1 MGWLG
6 LWEERT
12 SPSLRPST
20 RMGPG
25 EPLREQIGLVQGP
38 RRHTGRSPGLHLAGS
53 HPLGTGARLQR
64 PPAPGGGQGPR
75 SQLRGEAKREAR
87 WRQHLGGGSSPGQ
100 AGQASPAQGLLP
112 QGCPRVQPWPW
123 QVSSLLPPGLHTGPM
138 CLLCWFGAY
147 ASAKLQWPWPL
158 SRGSSLTLGVL
169 EPGHRDRPE
178 PSAFLPS

>member
-1 MGWLG
+1 MGWVG

-12 SPSLRPST
+12 SPSLRPSS

-75 SQLRGEAKREAR
+75 SQPRGEAKREAR
-87 WRQHLGGGSSPGQ
+87 WRRDPGGGSSPGQ
-100 AGQASPAQGLLP
+100 AGQARPAQGLP
-112 QGCPRVQPWPW
+112 PWGAESPALAMA
-123 QVSSLLPPGLHTGPM
+123 SLLPAPSRAPYWASMFALLVWCICFSKTPAATASEPGLQPDPGCP
-138 CLLCWFGAY
+138 GARTQGQ
-147 ASAKLQWPWPL
+147 A
-158 SRGSSLTLGVL
+158 
-169 EPGHRDRPE
+169 
-178 PSAFLPS
+178 